1 MSVFESFRLDGKVAI
16 ITGGSAGLGKDMAC
30 ALAEAG
36 CYIILTSRQLSRAQ
50 KAVEFIK
57 NEYQP
62 MRI

>member
-36 CYIILTSRQLSRAQ
+36 VISSSLPADYPEHRMQQNLSKMNISQ
-50 KAVEFIK
+50 
-57 NEYQP
+57 
-62 MRI
+62 